1 MKNRLSRIVQV
12 DEKHN
17 RYGIWG
23 ESYNKQKTVKRY
35 SHPQKRLNMAKL
47 RKISML
53 MNMVRKVSMLMNVEK
68 LRKCRSKKDIGNK
81 FM

>member
-1 MKNRLSRIVQV
+1 
-12 DEKHN
+12 
-17 RYGIWG
+17 
-23 ESYNKQKTVKRY
+23 
-35 SHPQKRLNMAKL
+35 MAKL

-53 MNMVRKVSMLMNVEK
+53 MNMAKLRKISMLMNVEK

>member
-1 MKNRLSRIVQV
+1 
-12 DEKHN
+12 
-17 RYGIWG
+17 
-23 ESYNKQKTVKRY
+23 
-35 SHPQKRLNMAKL
+35 MAKL

-68 LRKCRSKKDIGNK
+68 LRKWRSKKDIGNK